1 MWEKQEKVIA
11 EDCIGEM
18 MGKSKEEEK
27 KMERNPKRRF
37 EKNANK
43 IHRQDAEVEKEL
55 KIALNGL
62 NANELKW
69 IR

>member
-1 MWEKQEKVIA
+1 MIA